1 MTEAETINNVLTLI
15 DAYYEK
21 IASDEYTSQTNR
33 HYGEMIIM
41 LMKGC
46 PEIEKYWKYCPDRFR
61 WVDRFERVKNEK
73 PSFTPNIYCTLDTET
88 FGGASCPEGI
98 YHLAGIIHDRKGN
111 VKATFNYLIMEY
123 YDKIEKDSYAKK
135 NFHRYEEMLAN
146 GVVTCIDTEQH
157 AIEMVDA
164 LCKFYNVKYMMAYNA
179 GFDFCKTACYQLLEG
194 REFIDIWLMAV
205 QTITHIKKY
214 AKFCRNN
221 WMYSASGKSVSTS
234 AQSMYAYIINNP
246 QYKEEHT
253 ALEDSKIEMAI
264 FLACL
269 KTHKK
274 YTKNKYCGAYWD
286 KNKIFPSAWED

>member
-1 MTEAETINNVLTLI
+1 MDETITNALKLI
-15 DAYYEK
+15 DTYYEI
-21 IASDEYTSQTNR
+21 IASNKYTSQTNR
-33 HYGEMIIM
+33 RYGELIIA
-41 LMKGC
+41 LMNNY
-46 PEIEKYWKYCPDRFR
+46 PELARYWKYYPDRFF
-61 WVDRFERVKNEK
+61 WIDRFERVKNEK
-73 PSFTPNIYCTLDTET
+73 PSFISNVYCTLDTET

-135 NFHRYEEMLAN
+135 NFHRYEEMLVN

-157 AIEMVDA
+157 AVEMVDA

-179 GFDFCKTACYQLLEG
+179 GFDFCKTACYRLIEN

-214 AKFCRNN
+214 ATFCRQN
-221 WMYSASGKSVSTS
+221 WLYSNSGKSVSTS
-234 AQSMYAYIINNP
+234 AETMYSYITNNP
-246 QYKEEHT
+246 HYEEEHT

-274 YTKNKYCGAYWD
+274 FVKNKFCGAYWD
-286 KNKIFPSAWED
+286 SMKYFPPARA